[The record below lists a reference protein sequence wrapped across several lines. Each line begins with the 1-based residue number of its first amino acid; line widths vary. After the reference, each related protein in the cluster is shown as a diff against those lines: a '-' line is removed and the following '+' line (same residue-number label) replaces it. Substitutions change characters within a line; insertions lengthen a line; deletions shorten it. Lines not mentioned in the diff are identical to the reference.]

1 MVLYRALS
9 GCGSILQGVRALRH
23 RRKDYNTE
31 GMVLGAYPCRP
42 SLQVVEPPELPV
54 DCSEFQWVPV
64 GPGGLAAPL
73 DHNNNSSWLW

>member
-1 MVLYRALS
+1 M
-9 GCGSILQGVRALRH
+9 
-23 RRKDYNTE
+23 
-31 GMVLGAYPCRP
+31 LGAYPCRLG
-42 SLQVVEPPELPV
+42 LQVVEPPELPV